1 MTSSRSLRVARSG
14 QIRSKHYA
22 KKTAGGRGGAPAKK
36 SAKKPAKSAKKPIT
50 GQSKVMKYKNF
61 LKTDS
66 KGGLVIDID
75 AVKAAQANA
84 SKAKPKLKAAVA
96 QNNHAPSS
104 VSHQFEDPAVV
115 EERNRM
121 ANMPPPPPPQQ
132 FQQPQGMYGQYQQ
145 MFGIQQAQVSNQQ
158 PQQSQQMPQQGIDY
172 QMYGSY
178 GGIGGPPPM
187 GGVYDYNSN
196 VMVQPVQPDP
206 ARRPQLGGVLMPN
219 ELPGAGLGS
228 PGSAGGSSGVNGANG
243 DFMSIIGA
251 LKTEE
256 MIALACGGAGFLLFI
271 VVIIVIIIRFKKKQ
285 QKKKKKSQD
294 TAREDWKASQDT
306 LSPPPGYQH
315 SYSSKDPAHI
325 ARIQGRQLPPPP
337 PLSFTQSAGVTGM
350 TTASGTYMSDERP
363 SMRHKD

>member
-1 MTSSRSLRVARSG
+1 MSRTLTRVARSG

-22 KKTAGGRGGAPAKK
+22 KKTAGPKKGGPKK
-36 SAKKPAKSAKKPIT
+36 SAKKPAGKSPKKPVT
-50 GQSKVMKYKNF
+50 GHSKVMKYANYI
-61 LKTDS
+61 KTDS
-66 KGGLVIDID
+66 KGGLVIDIN

-84 SKAKPKLKAAVA
+84 SKAKPKLKSAPA
-96 QNNHAPSS
+96 QHNHAPSS
-104 VSHQFEDPAVV
+104 VSHGNHQFEDPAVV
-115 EERNRM
+115 EERNRL
-121 ANMPPPPPPQQ
+121 ANMPPPPPPPQVQ
-132 FQQPQGMYGQYQQ
+132 MPQGMYGQYQQ
-145 MFGIQQAQVSNQQ
+145 MFGLQQPQVSNQR
-158 PQQSQQMPQQGIDY
+158 PQQSQQMPQQGMDY
-172 QMYGSY
+172 PMYGTGGVQPIY
-178 GGIGGPPPM
+178 GG
-187 GGVYDYNSN
+187 YDYNSN

-206 ARRPQLGGVLMPN
+206 NARRPQVLGGVLMPN

-228 PGSAGGSSGVNGANG
+228 GSGAGANAGSSNG

-294 TAREDWKASQDT
+294 EAREDWKASQDT

>member
-1 MTSSRSLRVARSG
+1 MSSRSLSRVARSG

-22 KKTAGGRGGAPAKK
+22 KKTAGRGGAPKK
-36 SAKKPAKSAKKPIT
+36 SAKKPAKSAKKPVT
-50 GQSKVMKYKNF
+50 GHSKVMKYANYI
-61 LKTDS
+61 KTDS
-66 KGGLVIDID
+66 KGGLVIDIN

-104 VSHQFEDPAVV
+104 VSHQFEDPAIV

-121 ANMPPPPPPQQ
+121 ANMPPPPPPPQ
-132 FQQPQGMYGQYQQ
+132 FKQPQGMYGQYQQ
-145 MFGIQQAQVSNQQ
+145 MFGIQQPQVSNQR
-158 PQQSQQMPQQGIDY
+158 PQQSQQNPQQGSMDY
-172 QMYGSY
+172 PMYGSY
-178 GGIGGPPPM
+178 GVGGPPV

-294 TAREDWKASQDT
+294 EAREDWKASQDT